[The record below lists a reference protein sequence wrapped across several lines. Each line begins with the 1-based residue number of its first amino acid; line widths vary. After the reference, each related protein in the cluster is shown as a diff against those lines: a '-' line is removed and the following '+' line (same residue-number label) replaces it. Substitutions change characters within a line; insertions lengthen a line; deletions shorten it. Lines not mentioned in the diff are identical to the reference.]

1 MCHHKVAWSIRRCRF
16 LLAKSVILA
25 ASLIAL
31 PPRQLAAS
39 ARCCLSWCSCCCW
52 STQALRT
59 SWAHICGLLSK
70 KSSPR
75 VHLVSTFFWLQKHH
89 LTVFKLVP
97 ISFCLISKP
106 PFSGGC
112 NCWSPSCEETNKQ
125 IKQILWTEVGLLHCR
140 HVLCMLAAST
150 PCPSR
155 VGPADQTC
163 DIVDDQDKGHCTGR
177 ETSQWPVVLLRI
189 TIFLFQ
195 FSFF

>member
-1 MCHHKVAWSIRRCRF
+1 M
-16 LLAKSVILA
+16 ILA
-25 ASLIAL
+25 APLIAL
-31 PPRQLAAS
+31 PPGNWRLLQGVVYLDVRIAVGL
-39 ARCCLSWCSCCCW
+39 RKRY
-52 STQALRT
+52 ALPGHT
-59 SWAHICGLLSK
+59 SVACYPK

-177 ETSQWPVVLLRI
+177 ETSQ
-189 TIFLFQ
+189 
-195 FSFF
+195 